1 MDKTAK
7 SGAGIGT
14 KKVIGLIAGALV
26 PIIFSLFPTPEPLLP
41 KAWLALGLLIGAV
54 IWIITKTLRDYQ
66 AMIVMCCLL
75 VITKTVEF
83 SVAFAPF
90 GQSSWWM
97 MFGALGIGVAAVE
110 CGFMKRVAYLML
122 KAFPSSF
129 RGQALA
135 YVLSGTI
142 ISPIMPSST
151 AKGVIMAP
159 LAKNT
164 SDALGFKPHSKGAQG
179 IFLSMFTG
187 YVIIALMFLSGSA
200 VNVSVVGALPEGQQ
214 VTWMQWLITLLPWG
228 IITAVLMIFVIFKFY
243 GPKKG
248 EAVGTVSK
256 EQVQAELDKMG
267 PWSTKEKITLGVLIV
282 ALACWIL
289 EKQIGVNSTLVAM
302 LAFVIL
308 FAAGVAPAEK
318 LKNVGWEALFFVGA
332 FLCLPTVFREVG
344 LNDFISNMLGDK
356 VAPIMSNMFLL
367 VPFIVIITTIIRLVF
382 VSLSGTAIL
391 VTAIFIPFC
400 AQYGIHP
407 FVIAAISYM
416 ATNTWNVNYQN
427 TVTVAAL
434 AANGPDWL
442 TNNDILK
449 GSFYYMVVNVIA
461 LLCSIPYWKLLGMC

>member
-1 MDKTAK
+1 MEKVAERVKTFDQK
-7 SGAGIGT
+7 QL
-14 KKVIGLIAGALV
+14 VGLIVGILV
-26 PIIFSLFPTPEPLLP
+26 PIVFSLLPTPEPLQP
-41 KAWLALGLLIGAV
+41 NAWLALGLLLGAV
-54 IWIITKTLRDYQ
+54 IMIICKTLRDYQ
-66 AMIVMCCLL
+66 AMIVMCCVL
-75 VITKTVEF
+75 VITKCVDF

-90 GQSSWWM
+90 GQSAWWM

-110 CGFMKRVAYLML
+110 CGFMKRIAYLLL
-122 KAFPSSF
+122 KVLPSTF
-129 RGQALA
+129 RGQCLA
-135 YVLSGTI
+135 YIFSGAV

-164 SDALGFKPHSKGAQG
+164 SDALGFKPHSKAAQG
-179 IFLSMFTG
+179 IFLAMFTG
-187 YVIIALMFLSGSA
+187 YVSFALTFLSGSA
-200 VNVSVVGALPEGQQ
+200 VNVSVVGALPEGQG
-214 VTWMQWLITLLPWG
+214 VTWMGWFITLLPWG
-228 IITAVLMIFVIFKFY
+228 IISTVLMVLVIFKFY
-243 GPKKG
+243 APKKG
-248 EAVGTVSK
+248 EGGMVSK

-267 PWSTKEKITLGVLIV
+267 PWSAKEKITLTVLIL
-282 ALACWIL
+282 ALACWIF
-289 EKQIGVNSTLVAM
+289 EKQIGVNSTIVAL

-308 FAAGVAPAEK
+308 FATGVAPPDK

-344 LNDFISNMLGDK
+344 INAFISEMLGDK
-356 VAPIMSNMFLL
+356 VAPIMSNMYLL
-367 VPFIVIITTIIRLVF
+367 VPFICILTTIIRLVF

-407 FVIAAISYM
+407 FIIAAISYM
-416 ATNTWNVNYQN
+416 STNTWTVGYQN

-449 GSFYYMVVNVIA
+449 GSVWYMVTNLIA
-461 LLCSIPYWKLLGMC
+461 LFCCIPYWKMLGMC